1 MKRRIFGIIL
11 AVLVLATII
20 SACTPGKKQTEE
32 SRGISI
38 VCTTFPVFDW
48 VSGIIGAEN
57 EEFEV
62 TLLSKGGDLHSYQ
75 PSARDI
81 AKIHNC
87 DLFIYNGGASDKWT
101 EDIIRENG
109 INALCLF
116 DVVKEDLICEH
127 GEHHHEHEAD
137 YDEHIWLSLRLA
149 KMSVEAI
156 SDAICELA
164 PEHAEVFEKNKEAYN
179 LKLDELDE
187 KYKKVAE
194 NSLDKTVIFADR
206 FPFLYLTEDYGVS
219 GVAAFP
225 GCSADTDA
233 SFEVVAKLVEKVDEL
248 GKETILVLENSNQ
261 SVAETVVK
269 NTEKKTAKIAVMN
282 SCQSIG
288 EEEIRK
294 GASYLEI
301 MTKNLDA
308 FEKALK

>member
-1 MKRRIFGIIL
+1 MRRKGKFGIVLIIL
-11 AVLVLATII
+11 TII
-20 SACTPGKKQTEE
+20 LSACGVGEKQIGENKK
-32 SRGISI
+32 ISI

-48 VSGIIGAEN
+48 VTEIIGAEN
-57 EEFEV
+57 EEFDV
-62 TLLSKGGDLHSYQ
+62 ALLSKGGDIHSYQ
-75 PSARDI
+75 PSAWDI

-87 DLFIYNGGASDKWT
+87 NLFLYNGGNSDKWS
-101 EDIIRENG
+101 EDIIGENEV
-109 INALCLF
+109 NVLRLF
-116 DVVKEDLICEH
+116 DVVKEELVCEQS
-127 GEHHHEHEAD
+127 EHHHEHDED

-149 KMSVEAI
+149 KMSVEAVA
-156 SDAICELA
+156 DAICELA
-164 PEHAEVFEKNKEAYN
+164 PQNAELFEKNKEAYI

-187 KYKKVAE
+187 QYRKTVE
-194 NSLDKTVIFADR
+194 NSLDKTIVFADR
-206 FPFLYLTEDYGVS
+206 FPFLYLTEDYGVAA
-219 GVAAFP
+219 VAAFP

-248 GKETILVLENSNQ
+248 NKDTILVLENSNQ